1 MVESSIE
8 ICKIDWNS
16 YEISWDFCK
25 HPLMP
30 QREEEGITIF
40 AGMKIGEEKWI
51 KKLYDGEV
59 CFSPVGDFIV
69 EGETTGNNE
78 QGDKYEG
85 VFARLKKDN
94 PLIRKMNETL
104 GDDLEKILDGDYVL
118 LRRKSCKEVPV
129 LCLYGM
135 YKEDAEEIERKM
147 LKDGTVQSTLQF
159 QLSNKM
165 YDEFLNADLTNDEK
179 IEPWSMGMSL
189 GHFQIAIE
197 KRT

>member
-1 MVESSIE
+1 
-8 ICKIDWNS
+8 
-16 YEISWDFCK
+16 
-25 HPLMP
+25 
-30 QREEEGITIF
+30 
-40 AGMKIGEEKWI
+40 
-51 KKLYDGEV
+51 
-59 CFSPVGDFIV
+59 
-69 EGETTGNNE
+69 
-78 QGDKYEG
+78 
-85 VFARLKKDN
+85 
-94 PLIRKMNETL
+94 MNETL

-165 YDEFLNADLTNDEK
+165 YDEFLNADLTMMKNRTLEYGDEFRTF
-179 IEPWSMGMSL
+179 SNCYR
-189 GHFQIAIE
+189 